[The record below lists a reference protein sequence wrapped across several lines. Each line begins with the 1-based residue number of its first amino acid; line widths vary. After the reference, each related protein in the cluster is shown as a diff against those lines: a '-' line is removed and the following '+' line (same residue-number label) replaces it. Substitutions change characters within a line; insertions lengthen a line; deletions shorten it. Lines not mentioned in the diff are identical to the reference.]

1 MEGISWRIPNFQSQ
15 KLTPAGTVPEPE
27 QKHAQIGE
35 DGETVSG
42 VIGDA
47 YRVEV

>member
-42 VIGDA
+42 LTRCYYKD
-47 YRVEV
+47 